1 MGEKWQGMLAI
12 SHPSYEGGFMK
23 KMLLLLFFT
32 AFALAQTKFDSFYVH
47 QLEAKQNS
55 IGKELYIKYCASCH
69 HKNRLGISA
78 PPLLPSF
85 IKKISDEK
93 LKDIIK
99 NSLPQTL
106 MPRFDFLNDYEIDE
120 IVKFLRTPAKNIS
133 WSLKDIKNSYKSFDF
148 KKRKLNIKNIEN
160 VTLVVER
167 GANRVWIMED
177 EDILDWFNFKNV
189 HGGLKYTLDGK
200 NFYIPTRDGWIGH
213 YSLEEG
219 RLKDKIRA
227 CVNLRNVSLSRD
239 GKYLFATCLLPQSVV
254 IFDSK
259 TLKPLKKVEVEGKIS
274 ALYELYSKDEAIFTF
289 RDRPKLVKVDTKT
302 LNFKYFDLDKPIE
315 DFFIDPF
322 EEFIIGTTR
331 RGKELRVY
339 EIDSLKEVFLS
350 KIEGMPHLFS
360 ATYWYK
366 DGKFYFATPHLRKDY
381 ITIWQMYDWKLVKKI
396 NVGGDGFFVKTHP
409 ASNYL
414 WVDNGSD
421 ELVLVDKESYKLKK
435 LVPIKGKRYIHTEF
449 SGDGK
454 YAYLSIYESDGA
466 LIVWQSDTFKE
477 KRRYFANVPVGKYNF
492 INKNRVFYPRL
503 FGMSIFKE
511 KCWGC
516 HHQTAEA
523 FGPPFSEIAKK
534 RDDGE
539 MISQIVDPSHTYKQ
553 LGYKRNSM
561 PAFKLNEKEL
571 KSIVEYIKSFKGK

>member
-1 MGEKWQGMLAI
+1 
-12 SHPSYEGGFMK
+12 MK
-23 KMLLLLFFT
+23 KIAALIFLTTLLLSDS
-32 AFALAQTKFDSFYVH
+32 KFDSFYIH
-47 QLEAKQNS
+47 QLESKSNPN
-55 IGKELYIKYCASCH
+55 GKELYNKYCATCH
-69 HKNRLGISA
+69 HEKRIGISA
-78 PPLLPSF
+78 PPLLPVF
-85 IKKISDEK
+85 IRKLSDEK
-93 LKDIIK
+93 LADIIK

-106 MPRFDFLNDYEIDE
+106 MPKFDFLSKNEIE
-120 IVKFLRTPAKNIS
+120 AIVKFLRTPAKNIK
-133 WSLKDIKNSYKSFDF
+133 WNLEDIKKSYTKIDST
-148 KKRKLNIKNIEN
+148 KRDLGIKNIEN
-160 VTLVVER
+160 VSLVVER

-177 EDILDWFNFKNV
+177 KDILDWFSFKNV

-200 NFYIPTRDGWIGH
+200 NFYVPTRDGWIGH

-227 CVNLRNVSLSRD
+227 CVNLRNISLSRD
-239 GKYLFATCLLPQSVV
+239 GKKIFATCLLPQSVV

-259 TLKPLKKVEVEGKIS
+259 TLQPIKKVDVQGKIS
-274 ALYELYSKDEAIFTF
+274 ALYELNSKDEAIFTF
-289 RDRPKLVKVDTKT
+289 RDKPKLVKVNTKT
-302 LNFKYFDLDKPIE
+302 LNFKYFDLKKPIE

-322 EEFIIGTTR
+322 EEYIIGTTR
-331 RGKELRVY
+331 KGSKLSVY
-339 EIDSLKEVFLS
+339 EIESLKKVFEAD
-350 KIEGMPHLFS
+350 IEGMPHLFS

-366 DGKFYFATPHLRKDY
+366 DSKFYFATPHLKKPY
-381 ITIWQMYDWKLVKKI
+381 VTIWQMYDWKLIKKI
-396 NVGGDGFFVKTHP
+396 DIGGEGFFVKTHP
-409 ASNYL
+409 ASAYL
-414 WVDNGSD
+414 WADNGSD
-421 ELVLVDKESYKLKK
+421 ELVLIDKENYKVKK
-435 LVPIKGKRYIHTEF
+435 IVPIKGKRYIHTEF

-454 YAYLSIYESDGA
+454 YAYLSIYESDGD
-466 LIVWQSDTFKE
+466 LIVVETDTFKE
-477 KRRYFANVPVGKYNF
+477 LARYFANVPVGKYNF

-539 MISQIVDPSHTYKQ
+539 IISQIVDPAHTYKQ